1 MNKYYKHKDGRRKER
16 EPTER
21 ERREEVFPGIEDMT
35 KLAKGITS
43 ENEEEKAETFSK
55 RWKEFATG
63 RELEDKVDNL
73 IDLNDDVWEELRD
86 VYRGIL
92 EKNPD
97 FTDQLSQFLKPMAK
111 LEKVEEASKKKIEQG
126 CNRYG
131 YYSFAYFLNQLDVIN
146 RSQAGRLNK

>member
-1 MNKYYKHKDGRRKER
+1 MNKYYKHKDGRRAER

>member
-1 MNKYYKHKDGRRKER
+1 MKKYYTHKDGRKTER

-21 ERREEVFPGIEDMT
+21 ERRDELFPGIEDMT

-43 ENEEEKAETFSK
+43 ENEEEKAETFSR

-63 RELEDKVDNL
+63 RELDDKVDNL

-111 LEKVEEASKKKIEQG
+111 LEKVEEVSKKKIEQG

-131 YYSFAYFLNQLDVIN
+131 YYSFSYFLNQLDVIN